1 MREDD
6 HDTTIMRGG
15 ACGGAAVTAYLVRKI
30 ASGLVLLAIVTTITF
45 IMLFGATEN
54 VAQNILGENASDAQ
68 IVALEQQL
76 GLDQSL
82 TVQYG
87 AWLAGAVQGDL
98 GMSWLQSERVSDIL
112 VSRLPVT
119 LSMVTL
125 AIVIIALVS
134 TILGV
139 VAAVR
144 GGWADSTIQVLSVA
158 GFAMPNFWLGLIL
171 VVIFALTLRWFPATG
186 YVPFLTSPG
195 GWLASLALPV
205 TAIVLSGI
213 ASASQ
218 QIRGAVMDALRQD
231 YIRTLRARGVSP
243 GSVLIRHALRN
254 ALPAALTVL
263 SVQFIALL
271 GGAAIIERV
280 FAIPGLGSLTVQAS
294 LSGDIPVLMGVVVAA
309 IVIVIIVNVLIDII
323 HAWVNPK
330 VRLT

>member
-1 MREDD
+1 M
-6 HDTTIMRGG
+6 IN
-15 ACGGAAVTAYLVRKI
+15 YLVKRI

-54 VAQNILGENASDAQ
+54 VAQNILGENATDAQ
-68 IVALEQQL
+68 IVALEQRL
-76 GLDQSL
+76 GLDQPL
-82 TVQYG
+82 HVQYG
-87 AWLAGAVQGDL
+87 KWLSGAVRGDL
-98 GMSWLQSERVSDIL
+98 GTSWLQSERVSTIL
-112 VSRLPVT
+112 IHRLPVT
-119 LSMVTL
+119 LSMVSL
-125 AIVIIALVS
+125 AIAVIAIVS
-134 TILGV
+134 AVLGV
-139 VAAVR
+139 IAAVR
-144 GGWADSTIQVLSVA
+144 GGWADKVIQVISVV
-158 GFAMPNFWLGLIL
+158 GFSMPNFWLGLIL
-171 VVIFALTLRWFPATG
+171 VVIFALTLRWLPATG
-186 YVPFLTSPG
+186 YVPFRSSPA

-231 YIRTLRARGVSP
+231 YIRTLRARGVGP
-243 GSVLIRHALRN
+243 GSVVIRHALRN

-280 FAIPGLGSLTVQAS
+280 FAIPGLGALTVQAS

-309 IVIVIIVNVLIDII
+309 VIIVLIVNVAIDII

-330 VRLT
+330 VRLQ

>member
-1 MREDD
+1 MI
-6 HDTTIMRGG
+6 T
-15 ACGGAAVTAYLVRKI
+15 YLAKRI

-45 IMLFGATEN
+45 VMLFGATEN
-54 VAQNILGENASDAQ
+54 VAQNILGENATSAQ
-68 IVALEQQL
+68 IVALEQRL
-76 GLDQSL
+76 GLDQPL
-82 TVQYG
+82 HVQYG
-87 AWLAGAVQGDL
+87 KWLSGAVRGDL
-98 GMSWLQSERVSDIL
+98 GTSWLQSERVSTIL
-112 VSRLPVT
+112 LHRLPVT
-119 LSMVTL
+119 LSMVSL
-125 AIVIIALVS
+125 AILVIGIVS
-134 TILGV
+134 AVLGV
-139 VAAVR
+139 IAAVR
-144 GGWADSTIQVLSVA
+144 GGWADKVIQVISVV
-158 GFAMPNFWLGLIL
+158 GFSMPNFWLGLIL
-171 VVIFALTLRWFPATG
+171 VVIFALTLRWLPATG
-186 YVPFLTSPG
+186 YVPFSSSPG

-231 YIRTLRARGVSP
+231 YIRTLRARGVGP
-243 GSVLIRHALRN
+243 GSVVIRHALRN

-309 IVIVIIVNVLIDII
+309 IIIVLIVNVTIDII

-330 VRLT
+330 VRLQ